1 MMTVFVYFPAS
12 EPHWNRKAT
21 TQWAF
26 CVLDVGGLRVGNFA
40 HGVVKAQAQDLD
52 EEVDGVAGQAAL
64 RPPPVA
70 VFDGQIRIGGQLVV
84 LRFAFEKLKAAP
96 LQERNQRGRAGGA
109 DQVGGGSLRRTG
121 RARPH
126 TLFLSLFSLPKHPNR
141 DIWQLTPRGW
151 KETFGPKAPAPL
163 ASG

>member
-52 EEVDGVAGQAAL
+52 EEVDGVAGLVTLRRAAL
-64 RPPPVA
+64 SRTSCMPA
-70 VFDGQIRIGGQLVV
+70 GT
-84 LRFAFEKLKAAP
+84 AMAP
-96 LQERNQRGRAGGA
+96 
-109 DQVGGGSLRRTG
+109 
-121 RARPH
+121 
-126 TLFLSLFSLPKHPNR
+126 
-141 DIWQLTPRGW
+141 
-151 KETFGPKAPAPL
+151 
-163 ASG
+163 